1 VDSALEDADQ
11 RDLAQAPDELVS
23 VRLTLGN
30 KLQRVCNGGKS
41 AQLGRPKPLTH
52 LIGHRHR

>member
-30 KLQRVCNGGKS
+30 KLQ
-41 AQLGRPKPLTH
+41 PLTH